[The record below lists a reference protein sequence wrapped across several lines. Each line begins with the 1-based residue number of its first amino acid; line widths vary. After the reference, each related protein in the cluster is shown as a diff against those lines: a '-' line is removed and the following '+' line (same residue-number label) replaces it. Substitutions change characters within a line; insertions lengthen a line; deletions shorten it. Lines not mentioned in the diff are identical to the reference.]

1 MKTSMT
7 TKHSLA
13 MALMLSAGTAFGLGG
28 TAFGDEVENSGVEI
42 LEQMEDSCPQRGGL
56 CVAAGAPSTQV
67 VTAAGG
73 HGASTT
79 RFSRVGT
86 SNRKG
91 NVDDSVPWTLT
102 VNATLKQPALKGNAQ
117 FFIFDMEDPRA
128 LADKQVTAM
137 WQTRVHAGNQL
148 SARLTLSPE
157 DGFHADHTYRVRVC
171 QILNHREVTL
181 AEGDVR
187 LTQ

>member
-1 MKTSMT
+1 MTTSMT
-7 TKHSLA
+7 TKNSLA
-13 MALMLSAGTAFGLGG
+13 MALMLSAGTALGLGS
-28 TAFGDEVENSGVEI
+28 TAFGDEVDTSGVEV
-42 LEQMEDSCPQRGGL
+42 LDQMEDSCPQRGGL
-56 CVAAGAPSTQV
+56 CVAAGAPTTQ
-67 VTAAGG
+67 AATSASG
-73 HGASTT
+73 HSASTP

-86 SNRKG
+86 TNRKG

-137 WQTRVHAGNQL
+137 WQTRVHAGSQL
-148 SARLTLSPE
+148 AARLTLSPD

>member
-1 MKTSMT
+1 MASMT
-7 TKHSLA
+7 TKPSLA
-13 MALMLSAGTAFGLGG
+13 LAMMLSAGTALGVG
-28 TAFGDEVENSGVEI
+28 GAAFGDEPETPGVDI
-42 LEQMEDSCPQRGGL
+42 LDQMEDSCPQRGGL
-56 CVAAGAPSTQV
+56 CVAAGAPTTQA
-67 VTAAGG
+67 VTLAGG
-73 HGASTT
+73 HGSQTP

-86 SNRKG
+86 TNRKG

-102 VNATLKQPALKGNAQ
+102 VNATLKQPTLKGNAQ
-117 FFIFDMEDPRA
+117 FFVFDMEDPRA

-137 WQTRVHAGNQL
+137 WQTQVHAGSQL
-148 SARLTLSPE
+148 AARLTLSPE

-171 QILNHREVTL
+171 QILNHREVIL

>member
-1 MKTSMT
+1 MMTSMT
-7 TKHSLA
+7 TRHSVA
-13 MALMLSAGTAFGLGG
+13 MALMLSAGTSFGLGG
-28 TAFGDEVENSGVEI
+28 TAFGDEFEPPGVEVLDQ
-42 LEQMEDSCPQRGGL
+42 LEESCPQRGGL
-56 CVAAGAPSTQV
+56 CVAAGAATTQAV
-67 VTAAGG
+67 AATGS
-73 HGASTT
+73 HGPP
-79 RFSRVGT
+79 RFARTGT

-102 VNATLKQPALKGNAQ
+102 INATLRQPALKGNAQ
-117 FFIFDMEDPRA
+117 FLIFDTEDPRA
-128 LADKQVTAM
+128 IAEHQVTAM

-148 SARLTLSPE
+148 AARLILSPE

-171 QILNHREVTL
+171 QILNHREVIL